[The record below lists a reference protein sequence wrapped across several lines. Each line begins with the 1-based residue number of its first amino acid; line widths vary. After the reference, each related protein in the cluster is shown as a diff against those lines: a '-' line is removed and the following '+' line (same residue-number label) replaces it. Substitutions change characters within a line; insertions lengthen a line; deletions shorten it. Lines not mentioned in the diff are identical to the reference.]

1 MNQWARGYYAQW
13 ESMNQAQRL
22 QFVSQLERWVAD
34 KSEDSHTAA
43 LALALINGGGL
54 HNRER
59 KLRNGAQPQALTRTS
74 Q

>member
-13 ESMNQAQRL
+13 ESMDQVGRL
-22 QFVSQLERWVAD
+22 QFKSQLERWVAD
-34 KSEDSHTAA
+34 ENEDSHTAA

-59 KLRNGAQPQALTRTS
+59 TLHCGAQPQALTRTS